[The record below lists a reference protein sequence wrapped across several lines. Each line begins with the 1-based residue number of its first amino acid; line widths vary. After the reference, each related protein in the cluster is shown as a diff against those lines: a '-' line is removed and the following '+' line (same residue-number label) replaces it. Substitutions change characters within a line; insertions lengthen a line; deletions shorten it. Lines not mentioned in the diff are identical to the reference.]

1 MGKLYGREWSL
12 SIGNRQWTDL
22 RVTFEIK
29 RHLKK
34 YPDPA
39 TITIYNLTAD
49 NRGNI
54 NQGDEVR
61 LVAGYEGA
69 AGLLY
74 SGQVM
79 DLIVNRDGPDWA
91 TTITARDGDAAWKS
105 MLSTSL
111 ATNAPLQ
118 VAVGFVAGAMG
129 LNVATS
135 SLPYLQG
142 LSTRGYSALV
152 GPGHDILDRMLR
164 PFDLRWMLQDGKL
177 VIIPDDGATM
187 EEAIL
192 LNKDSGLVGIPE
204 PMTDSTK
211 KAAKS
216 QTQAQATKTR
226 RLRLTSLLQPS
237 MAPGRRIMLESVQ
250 YNGLYRIDELVHKGD
265 SRGQDWYS
273 IAEVSRSA

>member
-1 MGKLYGREWSL
+1 MGQLYGREWSL
-12 SIGNRQWTDL
+12 SIGSRQWTDL
-22 RVTFEIK
+22 RVSFEIK

-39 TITIYNLTAD
+39 TITIYNLNAD

-61 LVAGYEGA
+61 LVAGYKNA
-69 AGLLY
+69 AGLIY

-105 MLSTSL
+105 TLSTSL

-152 GPGHDILDRMLR
+152 GPGHDILDRILR

-211 KAAKS
+211 KSAKAQS
-216 QTQAQATKTR
+216 QAQAAKTR

-250 YNGLYRIDELVHKGD
+250 YNGLYRIDELIHKGD

-273 IAEVSRSA
+273 VAEVSRTE